1 MADRYGRRLPLL
13 VGVSIFTLASA
24 ACALAPS
31 LEWLIAAR
39 FVQALGGCA
48 GMVISRAV
56 VRDLC
61 DPIGAAK
68 AFSQLMLVM
77 GLAPILAPWPAA
89 CCWTGRGWQSIFVCL
104 TLFAALAGLGVAL
117 WLPETIPADG
127 ERPPLS
133 GALGQYRRLFADRL
147 FLAYGLSGGVAMAG
161 MFAYIAGSPYV
172 FIQLYG
178 IPAEHYGWLFGS
190 NAAGFIV
197 MAQVNARL
205 LRYRG
210 PAFWLRRII
219 WGYLACGLALLGIA
233 SLQPATL
240 WPLLVPLFGCVASLG
255 CIIPNASA
263 CAMAGQGQHAGS
275 ASALMGSLQFSVAAG
290 ASALVGVLHDGTA
303 IPMTLVIAVCG
314 AVATPARLAD
324 RAPGAPGRLSAD
336 QAVRCFSSGST
347 WGARRRAS
355 RRSTK
360 RRASLSLR
368 KLTACWSRQTCQHWP
383 FGVCDG
389 RTRMF
394 MAIHPSGLER
404 GFSLV
409 LSARKTLTGISLP
422 TTGRRFVYSPPQS
435 ASGSSLALP
444 YPLPVGA
451 RRQTHDLA
459 EQARVVAVV
468 VADRLADPATLWS
481 LLSSNWQAY
490 SIFRC
495 RKCWIGVRPVIA
507 L

>member
-1 MADRYGRRLPLL
+1 
-13 VGVSIFTLASA
+13 
-24 ACALAPS
+24 
-31 LEWLIAAR
+31 
-39 FVQALGGCA
+39 
-48 GMVISRAV
+48 
-56 VRDLC
+56 
-61 DPIGAAK
+61 
-68 AFSQLMLVM
+68 
-77 GLAPILAPWPAA
+77 
-89 CCWTGRGWQSIFVCL
+89 
-104 TLFAALAGLGVAL
+104 
-117 WLPETIPADG
+117 
-127 ERPPLS
+127 
-133 GALGQYRRLFADRL
+133 
-147 FLAYGLSGGVAMAG
+147 MAG

-314 AVATPARLAD
+314 AVAALLAWQT
-324 RAPGAPGRLSAD
+324 GRLERQAAWSAD

-404 GFSLV
+404 ELQSSPVGPENTDRDQFADNWSPLR
-409 LSARKTLTGISLP
+409 LQPRRRALQAPPRPALP
-422 TTGRRFVYSPPQS
+422 AAGRRS
-435 ASGSSLALP
+435 ATNP
-444 YPLPVGA
+444 
-451 RRQTHDLA
+451 
-459 EQARVVAVV
+459 
-468 VADRLADPATLWS
+468 
-481 LLSSNWQAY
+481 
-490 SIFRC
+490 
-495 RKCWIGVRPVIA
+495 
-507 L
+507 